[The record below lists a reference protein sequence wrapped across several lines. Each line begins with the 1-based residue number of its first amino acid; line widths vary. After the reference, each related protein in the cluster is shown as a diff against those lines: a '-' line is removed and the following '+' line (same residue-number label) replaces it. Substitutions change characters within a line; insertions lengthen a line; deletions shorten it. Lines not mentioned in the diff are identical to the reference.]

1 MRTKPR
7 WFAYP
12 AIDELAGF
20 FALAMG
26 GEWAGGTRGRG
37 ARSDRRPRGAHALDP
52 TESRSVECPHALIF
66 GRTAT
71 WGADGT

>member
-26 GEWAGGTRGRG
+26 GSGQVGRG
-37 ARSDRRPRGAHALDP
+37 DEGRVATDGHAAHMPLIPRRAA
-52 TESRSVECPHALIF
+52 A
-66 GRTAT
+66 
-71 WGADGT
+71 